1 MQLDKI
7 GKVEFLVFAACNK
20 SFEYPELLEF
30 SEFPDPFIPS
40 PMRIA
45 TITGYAVSTV
55 KHPSLEGWRMLIA
68 EAGED
73 LAPQVVLDN
82 LGAAI
87 GQQVLITSDG
97 SEARQ
102 IVGDESS
109 PARWSVLGIIDLERS
124 LRL

>member
-1 MQLDKI
+1 
-7 GKVEFLVFAACNK
+7 
-20 SFEYPELLEF
+20 
-30 SEFPDPFIPS
+30 
-40 PMRIA
+40 MRIA

-55 KHPSLEGWRMLIA
+55 KHSSLHGWRLLIA
-68 EAGED
+68 EAAD

-109 PARWSVLGIIDLERS
+109 PARWSVLGIIDPEGS